1 MKPTHP
7 KVYCPVKKSERISKI
22 VKKKL
27 LEKTKIPTS
36 FDSNINRDGIKEEK
50 VAKIVIRVQ
59 EGGGRELQ
67 SSLVG

>member
-1 MKPTHP
+1 LKPTHP

-50 VAKIVIRVQ
+50 VAKTIIRVQ